1 MRMVRILSSC
11 IFLLYCT
18 MGWTTDFCIDVK
30 TRSDM
35 VNCTASAYQ
44 ATDIELNV
52 TYGKIIRILHET
64 AQETL
69 KGAQRLW
76 IPFRDANCEHYAI
89 NTNNQSLYYIVKNR
103 CLESMTRNRIRELQM
118 MYPQLFIQ

>member
-1 MRMVRILSSC
+1 MIVRILLNF
-11 IFLLYCT
+11 IFLFYCT
-18 MGWTTDFCIDVK
+18 TGWATDFCVDVK
-30 TRSDM
+30 TRFDM

-52 TYGKIIRILHET
+52 TYGKIIQILNET
-64 AQETL
+64 ARETL

-89 NTNNQSLYYIVKNR
+89 NANSQSLYYIVKNR